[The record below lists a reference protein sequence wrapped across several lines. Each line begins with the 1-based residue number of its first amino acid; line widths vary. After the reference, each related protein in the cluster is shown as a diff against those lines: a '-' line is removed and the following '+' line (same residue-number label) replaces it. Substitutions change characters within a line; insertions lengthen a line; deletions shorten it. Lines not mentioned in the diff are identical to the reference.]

1 VRPVERAPDE
11 SDVTPQRVPVIVR
24 ALTRAKLRVAPRRR
38 HPGPGRRGT
47 VVPAPSAGGTATTAD
62 PSAGGDGTRPR
73 RTFSYVVCERLLVL
87 AIAAG
92 LTVALWDRWPLA
104 GVPIVAWLVLAVD
117 TTALPAYERVTSLRP
132 VRRLVS
138 QAGAVLLVLAIGGW
152 LTVADLRY
160 GAAAVAA
167 LAAVPAVS
175 RGTMLLLPAPSST
188 LLVGDRLAV
197 GHLIAQWMS
206 RPEVRIVGVC
216 LTSTPDDSVDE
227 VPEIGGVPVLGGL
240 GDVPELAVK
249 HGVGQVVVAPGPVLS
264 AYDVRRL
271 SWALEDSR
279 IELAVAAEVHGAVP
293 RRIRP
298 RLLGRRLLLSVRPA
312 RPPLL
317 AVLVKDGIDRLVAAL
332 LLLLL
337 APMLMALVVAVRW
350 DSAGPGIFRQVRVG
364 KGGRQF
370 TMFKLRSMSV
380 DAERLQP
387 QLMAMNEGAGLLFK
401 LADDPRITR
410 LGTVL
415 RRTSLDELPQ
425 LLNVVL
431 GQMSLIGPRPALPSE
446 TDQYDDWIRRRL
458 TVKPGM
464 TGLWQVS
471 GRSRLRWHESVNLDL
486 DYVDNWTLRGDLE
499 IASRTIGAVARS
511 DGAR

>member
-1 VRPVERAPDE
+1 MRPAERTPDAWDRPRAP
-11 SDVTPQRVPVIVR
+11 TPVIVR
-24 ALTRAKLRVAPRRR
+24 ALTRARLLVSARTYGSR
-38 HPGPGRRGT
+38 PGR
-47 VVPAPSAGGTATTAD
+47 PATGISTPSPGEPAAQTSASPVAGGA
-62 PSAGGDGTRPR
+62 R
-73 RTFSYVVCERLLVL
+73 RGAFWYVGCERLLVL
-87 AIAAG
+87 SIAAG
-92 LTVALWDRWPLA
+92 LTVALWERWPLA
-104 GVPIVAWLVLAVD
+104 GLPILAWLVLAID
-117 TTALPAYERVTSLRP
+117 TTALPAYERATSLRP

-138 QAGAVLLVLAIGGW
+138 QSGAVLLVLAIGGW
-152 LTVADLRY
+152 LTLDDLRY
-160 GAAAVAA
+160 GSAAVLL
-167 LAAVPAVS
+167 LAAVPATA
-175 RGTMLLLPAPSST
+175 RGTMLLMQAPSST
-188 LLVGDRLAV
+188 LLVGDRIGV

-206 RPEVRIVGVC
+206 RPEVRLVGVC
-216 LTSTPDDSVDE
+216 LTSTPDDSVDP
-227 VPEIGGVPVLGGL
+227 VPDIAGVAVLGGL
-240 GDVPELAVK
+240 EDVSRLAVE
-249 HGVGQVVVAPGPVLS
+249 HGVSQVVVAPGPVLS

-317 AVLVKDGIDRLVAAL
+317 AVLVKDGLDRLVAAL

-337 APMLMALVVAVRW
+337 APMIVALIVAVRW

-364 KGGRQF
+364 KGGRRF
-370 TMFKLRSMSV
+370 TMYKLRSMRI
-380 DAERLQP
+380 DAELLRP
-387 QLMAMNEGAGLLFK
+387 QLMSMNEGAGLLFK
-401 LADDPRITR
+401 LADDPRVTR

-446 TDQYDDWIRRRL
+446 TDEYDDWIRRRL

-471 GRSRLRWHESVNLDL
+471 GRSRLRWNESVSLDL

-511 DGAR
+511 DGAQ